1 MRTRKFSPGDQVVLT
16 EEAVKSLTDKRVYGK
31 DAYTYPPRTIFTV
44 CFSKDE
50 YTSDVYIYPET
61 IWPYGDVVLWNEVWL
76 KKWQ

>member
-1 MRTRKFSPGDQVVLT
+1 MTIRKFNPGDQVVFT
-16 EEAVKSLTDKRVYGK
+16 EKAVKSLTDKRMYGK

-61 IWPYGDVVLWNEVWL
+61 GWPYEDMVLWNEVWL
-76 KKWQ
+76 KKWR